1 MVWDRILYLHAQL
14 FYPAGETN
22 VVVINVLCGASDDI
36 FVFLVH
42 WVGLPR
48 PRQVSLFIRPHVAD
62 IPSDKI
68 STDNAVVV
76 GTLTG
81 GKIQTNDPLARLK
94 VENAR
99 LKAENT
105 SLKEQNASMRKLL
118 QNSSVQ
124 EALKKAKLTDKMVNG
139 K

>member
-1 MVWDRILYLHAQL
+1 
-14 FYPAGETN
+14 
-22 VVVINVLCGASDDI
+22 
-36 FVFLVH
+36 
-42 WVGLPR
+42 
-48 PRQVSLFIRPHVAD
+48 LFIRPHVTD
-62 IPSDKI
+62 IPTDKI

-124 EALKKAKLTDKMVNG
+124 EALKKAKLTDKLVNG